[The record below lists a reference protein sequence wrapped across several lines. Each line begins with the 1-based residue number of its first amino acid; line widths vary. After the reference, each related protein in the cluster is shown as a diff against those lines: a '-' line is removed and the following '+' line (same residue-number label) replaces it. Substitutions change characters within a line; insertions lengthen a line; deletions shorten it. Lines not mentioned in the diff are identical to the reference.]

1 MIAFSGIN
9 APNTIPNDIGLI
21 GPLGMSGISNFEI
34 VLGVLFDI
42 PILSD
47 NSSTTVVIS
56 SDIEA
61 NSKNLVESC
70 VKTPGLF
77 GYAKKA
83 TGRLAPIIIMVSKS
97 LRTSTALSTTYGVE
111 LMKDNVELCKKKLA
125 GPKPSKKILE
135 ILEKNIVCHDALTY
149 DYSFGEVTGMDKFT
163 E

>member
-21 GPLGMSGISNFEI
+21 GPLGMSGMSNFEI
-34 VLGVLFDI
+34 VLGVLFDT

-97 LRTSTALSTTYGVE
+97 LRTSTALSTTYGILTEFILPAPLSKRALNQSVLIGQPILSATFAN
-111 LMKDNVELCKKKLA
+111 LMRLFS
-125 GPKPSKKILE
+125 SKASPPTSIRGFF
-135 ILEKNIVCHDALTY
+135 A
-149 DYSFGEVTGMDKFT
+149 S
-163 E
+163 

>member
-1 MIAFSGIN
+1 
-9 APNTIPNDIGLI
+9 
-21 GPLGMSGISNFEI
+21 MSGISNFEI

-47 NSSTTVVIS
+47 NSSITVVIS

-61 NSKNLVESC
+61 NSKNLVASW

-97 LRTSTALSTTYGVE
+97 LRTSTALSTTYGILTE
-111 LMKDNVELCKKKLA
+111 FILPAPL
-125 GPKPSKKILE
+125 SKRALNQSVLIGQPILSATFANLIRLFSSKASPPTSIRGFFASSSSE
-135 ILEKNIVCHDALTY
+135 IASSINLEETRFD
-149 DYSFGEVTGMDKFT
+149 SKF
-163 E
+163 